1 MWGPQAAWSVQR
13 KEGEGQAQEV
23 KMMRPLCAS
32 SLAWNFSFL
41 SHASSSPSCE
51 VGTITLTVGEK
62 TACLRSHSR
71 RDKSRSACCPGPT
84 WSLPLSPF
92 PTVLGRPPGPP
103 ASPEPVRHVPVLL
116 HLHTRNLRHQG
127 DDLLSLLQAL
137 PVLHCGH
144 FALFD

>member
-1 MWGPQAAWSVQR
+1 MS
-13 KEGEGQAQEV
+13 
-23 KMMRPLCAS
+23 PLCAS

-41 SHASSSPSCE
+41 SHSSSSPSCE
-51 VGTITLTVGEK
+51 VGTITLTLGEEDSLPK
-62 TACLRSHSR
+62 VMFGKGQEQEGS
-71 RDKSRSACCPGPT
+71 PGPG
-84 WSLPLSPF
+84 WLFPLSSF

-116 HLHTRNLRHQG
+116 HFHTHNLCHQG

-137 PVLHCGH
+137 RILHCGH